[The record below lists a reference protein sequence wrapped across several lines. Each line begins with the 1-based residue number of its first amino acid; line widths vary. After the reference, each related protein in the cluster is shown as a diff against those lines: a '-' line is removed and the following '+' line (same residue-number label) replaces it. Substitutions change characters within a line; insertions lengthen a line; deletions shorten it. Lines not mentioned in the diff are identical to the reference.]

1 MAMVSVKDGKS
12 CFFWHDLWDDTICSQ
27 TFPELFS
34 FAKNQNILV
43 QLAATETPFHDQF
56 HLPLPPE
63 AYAQYLQLNDSVQSI
78 QFQQDT
84 DVWTYIW
91 GSSTFS
97 SRKAYKQLIEHR
109 HIHQSFFWLWKSSCQ
124 NKRKFF
130 FWLILHGRL
139 NTRALLKRKNMQL
152 PDYTCVLCA
161 CTVEEDLIH
170 LLFQCPFALACWD
183 ALHLAVP
190 NTSDAGNITESFRD

>member
-1 MAMVSVKDGKS
+1 MVSVKDGKS

-97 SRKAYKQLIEHR
+97 SRKAYKQLIGHR
-109 HIHQSFFWLWKSSCQ
+109 HIHQSFFLAMEIFLPKQEEILFLVNFARQAKYKSSTQ
-124 NKRKFF
+124 K
-130 FWLILHGRL
+130 
-139 NTRALLKRKNMQL
+139 
-152 PDYTCVLCA
+152 
-161 CTVEEDLIH
+161 EEY
-170 LLFQCPFALACWD
+170 
-183 ALHLAVP
+183 AV
-190 NTSDAGNITESFRD
+190 T